1 MADSSWKDGILL
13 KVFLLSP
20 QISLVSPTIPQVVNV
35 LVYLLFLGS
44 NVYTVAAPSG
54 IYYNEKETYLTPAP
68 WAFLIWFVL
77 LCPPLTSLIPSYRSL
92 IHLLLLGTII
102 YQFYPSG
109 KHVII
114 DSVSWRFPLLAVLNS
129 IYVNLWASHYYTIGM
144 HLLSFNQPF
153 LIHYSSLHL
162 RPLR

>member
-20 QISLVSPTIPQVVNV
+20 QISLVSPTFPQVVNV

-77 LCPPLTSLIPSYRSL
+77 L
-92 IHLLLLGTII
+92 
-102 YQFYPSG
+102 
-109 KHVII
+109 
-114 DSVSWRFPLLAVLNS
+114 
-129 IYVNLWASHYYTIGM
+129 
-144 HLLSFNQPF
+144 
-153 LIHYSSLHL
+153 
-162 RPLR
+162 